1 MPVRQDVN
9 TRQTAKTASPNTD
22 TKVGMVSETLKAKV
36 WSPFRVYFDDEAKSV
51 SAVNGTGPF
60 DVLPHHHNFITLLN
74 TCDLALDTK
83 EGIIKIKI
91 SGGVMHVHQ
100 NVVTVFLDV

>member
-1 MPVRQDVN
+1 MPIRQDVN
-9 TRQTAKTASPNTD
+9 TSQPI
-22 TKVGMVSETLKAKV
+22 KVAPSNPDSKMGVAGETLKAKV

-83 EGIIKIKI
+83 GGMIKIKI
-91 SGGVMHVHQ
+91 SGGVMHVRQ